1 LVSSEDPVTI
11 QVDLEVSVAMRV
23 APLLTVS
30 DLDDMPEDGN
40 RYELIEGELF
50 VSKAPGITHQLTF
63 GTLFDT
69 FSTYLKSNPIG
80 KIIAT
85 PGLILSDLD
94 AVIPDLV
101 FIRNERLAEVI
112 SGERLVGPPDLV
124 IEILSP
130 GRENETR
137 DRVAKRQLY
146 GKFGVREY
154 WIVDPKNRV
163 IELYLLELGVLEP
176 KAVAGPDGEIVSSVL
191 LGFRCRASDI
201 FAA

>member
-1 LVSSEDPVTI
+1 
-11 QVDLEVSVAMRV
+11 MRV
-23 APLLTVS
+23 VPLMTVS
-30 DLDDMPEDGN
+30 DLDDLPEDGN

-63 GTLFDT
+63 GTLFDA

-85 PGLILSDLD
+85 PGLVLSDLD

-101 FIRNERLAEVI
+101 FIPNKRLAEVI
-112 SGERLVGPPDLV
+112 SGERLIGPPDLV
-124 IEILSP
+124 VEILSA

-146 GKFGVREY
+146 GKFGVLEY
-154 WIVDPKNRV
+154 WILDPRNRV
-163 IELYLLELGVLEP
+163 IEVYLLEQGVLEP
-176 KAVAGPDGEIVSSVL
+176 KGAAGADDEIISTVL
-191 LGFRCRASDI
+191 PGFHCRTSEL